1 MILYSDTGL
10 YNLTLRKPADPS
22 QAPFLSRDNS
32 QSFIY
37 HDLTGSLS
45 RLAPSQLAY
54 LNSRFCFL
62 KLTKPVGE
70 QNLQASSA
78 AASLL
83 QSQFNTPDSFPLL
96 SLTRSVGV
104 SYLSRYL
111 RALTLTSDILL
122 KLYNHLFTFII
133 VKPAHIQL
141 RPTLQITRHTQ
152 FATGTIPRLKKQD
165 TGRIASLGNVTYL
178 NCEPLAA
185 RFWDDCHIKNNL
197 INLTTI
203 YYLRIF
209 VT

>member
-10 YNLTLRKPADPS
+10 YNLTVRKPADTS
-22 QAPFLSRDNS
+22 QAFKISSDNS

-45 RLAPSQLAY
+45 RLALAQLAY
-54 LNSRFCFL
+54 LNSAVLFL
-62 KLTKPVGE
+62 KFTKPVGE

-122 KLYNHLFTFII
+122 KHYDHLLTFIT
-133 VKPAHIQL
+133 VTRSHKQPH
-141 RPTLQITRHTQ
+141 PTWQITRHTQ
-152 FATGTIPRLKKQD
+152 LATGTNPRPIGTID
-165 TGRIASLGNVTYL
+165 RPVASPGIVTYL
-178 NCEPLAA
+178 NCRAVIGKLPPP
-185 RFWDDCHIKNNL
+185 
-197 INLTTI
+197 
-203 YYLRIF
+203 
-209 VT
+209 